1 MIIKLYQ
8 IAKYADNIARWWL
21 TIEKQKIL
29 RKYKMGIKKANWT
42 MIHSNKQILIS
53 FLKYLFL
60 HQMPDM
66 NGKRREKENGITHT
80 LNINEFELLTEY
92 KLVATKSSISVLI
105 VSKLHLKIIYR
116 SIWENSLSRRC
127 LEKYWIAIKA
137 LINDHVFSK
146 PRVIIY
152 YLTTILRLGR
162 IRVSV
167 VENSRQQRHPSYT
180 LLFVSV

>member
-1 MIIKLYQ
+1 MDHDSFQQTNIDLLSKISFFTLNAWYEWKTTR
-8 IAKYADNIARWWL
+8 KRKWDNPYV
-21 TIEKQKIL
+21 
-29 RKYKMGIKKANWT
+29 KYKWIPATYWIQVSCNKIKYICVDT
-42 MIHSNKQILIS
+42 M
-53 FLKYLFL
+53 
-60 HQMPDM
+60 
-66 NGKRREKENGITHT
+66 
-80 LNINEFELLTEY
+80 LT
-92 KLVATKSSISVLI
+92 
-105 VSKLHLKIIYR
+105 VSQLHLKIYR
-116 SIWENSLSRRC
+116 SIWESSLSRRC